1 MNKDMN
7 EKHDKKVNSNTDSP
21 PGKLSESDAT
31 NAPSK
36 SDPRKKIT
44 QSTES
49 GTKSKH
55 LRQTNCPSGQLSE
68 SDATNAPSKSD
79 PSKKIT
85 QSLESST
92 KSNPTT
98 SQSRQNSQGRNASKK
113 DLFKPLNLLDFKDH
127 INYEKYLL
135 IVATDK
141 DKEHDISKTCYFKI
155 INELKEKLAIEP
167 DKVRKQNNKTIFIEV
182 SSKANSEK
190 LKTLNQLNGK
200 SVKVFSHKSL
210 NSSRGVIKTKQ
221 FKDTAAKDVV
231 ENLKEQ
237 GVTDA
242 YNITYQKGD
251 NKISTDKWT
260 LTFNTPTAPPTLK
273 VPGLIVKV
281 EPYIPK
287 PMTCK
292 SCLRIGHTYKK
303 CKQKNE
309 DTCPKCGDSDAKH
322 KELWSQA

>member
-1 MNKDMN
+1 M
-7 EKHDKKVNSNTDSP
+7 HIKK
-21 PGKLSESDAT
+21 
-31 NAPSK
+31 
-36 SDPRKKIT
+36 
-44 QSTES
+44 
-49 GTKSKH
+49 
-55 LRQTNCPSGQLSE
+55 GQFRP
-68 SDATNAPSKSD
+68 AN
-79 PSKKIT
+79 
-85 QSLESST
+85 
-92 KSNPTT
+92 
-98 SQSRQNSQGRNASKK
+98 
-113 DLFKPLNLLDFKDH
+113 LFDFKDQY
-127 INYEKYLL
+127 NFERYLV
-135 IVATDK
+135 IVAI
-141 DKEHDISKTCYFKI
+141 DKEHISKTCYFKI

-167 DKVRKQNNKTIFIEV
+167 EKVRKQNNKTIFIEV

-200 SVKVFSHKSL
+200 SVKVFPHKSL

-221 FKDTAAKDVV
+221 LKDTAAKDVV
-231 ENLKEQ
+231 ERLKEQ

-251 NKISTDKWT
+251 KKISTDKWT

-309 DTCPKCGDSDAKH
+309 DTCTTCGDSDAKH
-322 KELWSQA
+322 KELWS